1 MSEHVNSTHGKRM
14 RVESWTEE
22 DTNTWVRIGQTAKRA
37 KHAQKDLIDC
47 YHSLG
52 ALLKEQP
59 LFCKLMDLDLERDE
73 DKEDDESV

>member
-1 MSEHVNSTHGKRM
+1 M
-14 RVESWTEE
+14 RAESWTEI
-22 DTNTWVRIGQTAKRA
+22 DTDAWVRIGKTAKRA

-47 YHSLG
+47 YKSLS

-59 LFCKLMDLDLERDE
+59 LFCKLMDLDLERDQ

>member
-1 MSEHVNSTHGKRM
+1 M

-22 DTNTWVRIGQTAKRA
+22 DTDAWVRIGKTAKRA
-37 KHAQKDLIDC
+37 KLEQKNLIAS

-59 LFCKLMDLDLERDE
+59 LFCKLMDLDLERNE
-73 DKEDDESV
+73 EKEDDESF